1 MKSNVRKPIAILA
14 LFAVLGVWIVVATMI
29 GSAIATAPGLLQL
42 IFYIVAGIGWV
53 IPMRPIFMWMNS
65 APDVERGP

>member
-1 MKSNVRKPIAILA
+1 MRKPIAILA

-29 GSAIATAPGLLQL
+29 GSEIATAPGLLQL